1 MERYEAVQFLHEH
14 GADINDIGDEST
26 NLNIPR
32 QPALIIAAV
41 SGNEQITRYLL
52 QHGAKVDYRDKS
64 GQTGS
69 NGC

>member
-1 MERYEAVQFLHEH
+1 MREAARMERYEAVQFLHEH

-52 QHGAKVDYRDKS
+52 
-64 GQTGS
+64 
-69 NGC
+69 